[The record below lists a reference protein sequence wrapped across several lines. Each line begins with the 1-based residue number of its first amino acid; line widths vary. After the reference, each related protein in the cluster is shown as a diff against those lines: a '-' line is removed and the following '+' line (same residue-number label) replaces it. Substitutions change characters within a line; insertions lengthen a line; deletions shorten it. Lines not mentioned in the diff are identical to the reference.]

1 MTLLHNP
8 VIRGFAPDPSMV
20 RVGDW
25 YYVAT
30 SSFEWFPTIPL
41 HRSRDLA
48 HWEYAGHV
56 EGAVPGNSLAGVPDS
71 GGIWAPSLSWDG
83 ERFWVVYSIVRSVGT
98 PYFDTDTYVS
108 TATEAAGTWTAPRR
122 IASHGFDPAL
132 FHDDEGRLWL
142 LNLQNDHRPG
152 GRRFAGIVLTELD
165 RETLAPVGDTH
176 LLLQH
181 ERLVEGPKLVHKDGW
196 YHLVLAEGGTGFEHG
211 VLVARSREITGPYE
225 LDDRPLLTSRD
236 DPSLPLQKAGHGEL
250 VQLPNGSWVLSHLTA
265 RPLNTPDGPRCPLGR
280 ETAIQPVTWDAEGW
294 PRLRHGGPHPST
306 EVDVSTHPRLEGG
319 AAASA
324 HRGPEAQIGTPAH
337 PALQT
342 QLGAPAHPGPQAQTG
357 APAQPHPAVRTA
369 VPTHPRPQDE
379 TAAPAPPHPA
389 IDAAG
394 PTHARPQTQMATPA
408 PPGPQTRI
416 GAPAPAHPAVQPG
429 TPTHPRPEDET
440 AAPTHPQPA
449 IDAAA
454 PISPRPQ
461 TQPVIPAPGPQA
473 QTGPQTHPW
482 SQPQP
487 QPGTPTHP
495 GPQAH
500 PGTPAQPHPAIQP
513 AVPPHPRSSE
523 QPALTNDPLHWP
535 WSTLRAAPD
544 PSWVDAAAR
553 PGWIRLRGRH
563 GPESWWAHSLLAQ
576 RITEHR
582 AEAEVTVEA
591 RPSTFTQAAGLVLW
605 YNTESYLALDLTWA
619 EPEGEEQRGQ
629 QWRGGGGRTV
639 LSLVE
644 RDEGSTRQV
653 AVVDVPTESAFT
665 LGVTVED
672 GVARFWRVD
681 GAGPRTPVGP
691 ELDFTRLSDDHGS
704 KLRFT
709 GAMAGIHAVDLV
721 GAAFTADFTGFRL
734 SCGQRSKFR
743 KSGGHE
749 DPRSP
754 TSSRLHRVNL
764 G

>member
-56 EGAVPGNSLAGVPDS
+56 EGAVPGDSLAGVPDS

-98 PYFDTDTYVS
+98 PYFDTDTYVA
-108 TATEAAGTWTAPRR
+108 TATEATGEWTAPRR

-132 FHDDEGRLWL
+132 FHDGRRLWL

-181 ERLVEGPKLVHKDGW
+181 ERLVEGPKLIHKDGW

-225 LDDRPLLTSRD
+225 LDSQPLLTSRD

-250 VQLPNGSWVLSHLTA
+250 VQLPDGSWVLSHLTA
-265 RPLNTPDGPRCPLGR
+265 RPLNTPNGPRCPLGR
-280 ETAIQPVTWDAEGW
+280 ETAIQAVTWDAEGW
-294 PRLRHGGPHPST
+294 PRLRHGGPHPSI
-306 EVDVSTHPRLEGG
+306 EVDVSTHPRREDET
-319 AAASA
+319 A
-324 HRGPEAQIGTPAH
+324 
-337 PALQT
+337 
-342 QLGAPAHPGPQAQTG
+342 APAHPGPESQ
-357 APAQPHPAVRTA
+357 PAA
-369 VPTHPRPQDE
+369 PTHP
-379 TAAPAPPHPA
+379 
-389 IDAAG
+389 
-394 PTHARPQTQMATPA
+394 
-408 PPGPQTRI
+408 GPQ
-416 GAPAPAHPAVQPG
+416 AQFD

-440 AAPTHPQPA
+440 AAPAPTHPQPEA
-449 IDAAA
+449 
-454 PISPRPQ
+454 Q
-461 TQPVIPAPGPQA
+461 TGTPAHPGPQA
-473 QTGPQTHPW
+473 QTG
-482 SQPQP
+482 
-487 QPGTPTHP
+487 TPTHP
-495 GPQAH
+495 RPQTQPGAPARPGAPAH
-500 PGTPAQPHPAIQP
+500 PNTPAEPHPAIQP
-513 AVPPHPRSSE
+513 AIPPHPQSSE
-523 QPALTNDPLHWP
+523 QPAPSAGPLGWP

-582 AEAEVTVEA
+582 AEAQVTVAA
-591 RPSTFTQAAGLVLW
+591 RPTTFTQAAGLVLW

-629 QWRGGGGRTV
+629 QWRDRGGRTV

-653 AVVDVPTESAFT
+653 AVVDVHMESAFT
-665 LGVTVED
+665 IGVTVED
-672 GVARFWRVD
+672 GMARFWSL
-681 GAGPRTPVGP
+681 GAHGVRTPVGP
-691 ELDFTRLSDDHGS
+691 ELDFTSLSDDHGS

-734 SCGQRSKFR
+734 SCG
-743 KSGGHE
+743 
-749 DPRSP
+749 
-754 TSSRLHRVNL
+754 
-764 G
+764 

>member
-56 EGAVPGNSLAGVPDS
+56 EGAVPGDSLAGVPDS

-108 TATEAAGTWTAPRR
+108 TTTEAAGEWTAPRR

-132 FHDDEGRLWL
+132 FHDEGRLWL

-152 GRRFAGIVLTELD
+152 GRRFAGIVATELD
-165 RETLAPVGDTH
+165 PETLAPVGDTH

-181 ERLVEGPKLVHKDGW
+181 ERLVEGPKLVRKDGW

-225 LDDRPLLTSRD
+225 LDSQPLLTSRD

-250 VQLPNGSWVLSHLTA
+250 VQLPDSSWVLSHLTA
-265 RPLNTPDGPRCPLGR
+265 RPLNTPNGPRCPLGR
-280 ETAIQPVTWDAEGW
+280 ETAIQAVTWDAEGW
-294 PRLRHGGPHPST
+294 PRLRHGGPHPSL
-306 EVDVSTHPRLEGG
+306 EVDVSTHPRPEGG
-319 AAASA
+319 SAAAA
-324 HRGPEAQIGTPAH
+324 LPGPEDETAAPAHPGPEVQIGTPTPPRPQVQIGTPAH
-337 PALQT
+337 PGPQT
-342 QLGAPAHPGPQAQTG
+342 HPGTPVHPGQE
-357 APAQPHPAVRTA
+357 AQPGTPVQPHATIQTA
-369 VPTHPRPQDE
+369 VPTHPRPQ
-379 TAAPAPPHPA
+379 T
-389 IDAAG
+389 
-394 PTHARPQTQMATPA
+394 
-408 PPGPQTRI
+408 
-416 GAPAPAHPAVQPG
+416 QPG
-429 TPTHPRPEDET
+429 TPSHPRPEDET
-440 AAPTHPQPA
+440 AAPAQPHAA
-449 IDAAA
+449 IDATA
-454 PISPRPQ
+454 PTHPRPP
-461 TQPVIPAPGPQA
+461 T
-473 QTGPQTHPW
+473 
-482 SQPQP
+482 
-487 QPGTPTHP
+487 QPGTPIQP
-495 GPQAH
+495 GPHTH
-500 PGTPAQPHPAIQP
+500 PGTPPQPHTAVQP
-513 AVPPHPRSSE
+513 AAPPHPQSSE
-523 QPALTNDPLHWP
+523 QPALPRDPLGWP

-544 PSWVDAAAR
+544 PSWADTTAR

-582 AEAEVTVEA
+582 AEAQVTVEA
-591 RPSTFTQAAGLVLW
+591 RPTTFTQAAGLVLW

-629 QWRGGGGRTV
+629 QWQGGGGRTV

-653 AVVDVPTESAFT
+653 AVVDVHTESAFT
-665 LGVTVED
+665 IGVTVED
-672 GVARFWRVD
+672 GVARFWSL
-681 GAGPRTPVGP
+681 GAHGVRTPVGP

-709 GAMAGIHAVDLV
+709 GVMAGIHAVDLV

-734 SCGQRSKFR
+734 SCG
-743 KSGGHE
+743 
-749 DPRSP
+749 
-754 TSSRLHRVNL
+754 
-764 G
+764 